1 MAVTQRERTEVPP
14 SHRSILPSVPGVTA
28 GVAVLIAVTCTFVG
42 FLIDAQGGDE
52 LTGTFATLYVIGCL
66 LAVSA
71 VRFRGLFTALVL
83 PPLLL
88 FIAVPVS
95 YQLLLGSARSF
106 KLREILLNL
115 AIPLVNRFPTMA
127 LATTLVLIVGAVRI
141 AMHRYEGKP
150 GADSVFD
157 SGKARATR
165 GRATR
170 PGSQRTRS
178 TDAKDPARRRFRPG
192 DDAAGVEAGVTE
204 APDTESARSSRR
216 GAGGRVAAGPPRVG
230 SNRPAGESR
239 RRRTPD
245 ADPAAASAATPA
257 TEGRRRAARPE
268 QSGAPAAEG
277 RRRAQYGEQPPRTG
291 ERRAVP
297 AEPPRTGER
306 RAVPNDR
313 ARTGERRAAQP
324 AAPEPAAGEGRRR
337 RAQSPEQAAGR
348 GTERHA
354 APAGN
359 PAPAAEGGRRRR
371 PQPGEVPPHPRP
383 NVRYR
388 ERDSGRI
395 ER

>member
-1 MAVTQRERTEVPP
+1 MPP
-14 SHRSILPSVPGVTA
+14 SHRSILPSVPGVSA
-28 GVAVLIAVTCTFVG
+28 PIAVLIAVTCTFVG
-42 FLIDAQGGDE
+42 FLIDSMGGDE
-52 LTGTFATLYVIGCL
+52 LTGTFASLYVIGCL
-66 LAVSA
+66 LAVLA

-141 AMHRYEGKP
+141 AMHRKESNDGSD
-150 GADSVFD
+150 GE
-157 SGKARATR
+157 ARTLR

-170 PGSQRTRS
+170 PGGARAQRTRPA
-178 TDAKDPARRRFRPG
+178 DAKDPARRRFRPG
-192 DDAAGVEAGVTE
+192 DDTTDAGVTE
-204 APDTESARSSRR
+204 PTETESARSSRR
-216 GAGGRVAAGPPRVG
+216 ATGRVAAGPPRVG
-230 SNRPAGESR
+230 ANRQSGETR
-239 RRRTPD
+239 RRSRE
-245 ADPAAASAATPA
+245 ADPAAADRTPPA
-257 TEGRRRAARPE
+257 TEGRRRPARPD
-268 QSGAPAAEG
+268 QSAAPAEG
-277 RRRAQYGEQPPRTG
+277 RRRGQYGEQQPRTG

-297 AEPPRTGER
+297 AEPPRGGER
-306 RAVPNDR
+306 RATPADR
-313 ARTGERRAAQP
+313 TRTGERRPAQP
-324 AAPEPAAGEGRRR
+324 APEPAAGEGRRR

-348 GTERHA
+348 GA
-354 APAGN
+354 APAAN

>member
-14 SHRSILPSVPGVTA
+14 SHRSILPSVPGVSA
-28 GVAVLIAVTCTFVG
+28 PIAVLIAVTCTFVG
-42 FLIDAQGGDE
+42 FLIDSMGGDE
-52 LTGTFATLYVIGCL
+52 LTGTFASLYVIGCL
-66 LAVSA
+66 LAVIA

-141 AMHRYEGKP
+141 AMHRKEGKD
-150 GADSVFD
+150 GVD
-157 SGKARATR
+157 GEARTLR

-170 PGSQRTRS
+170 PGGARAQRTRPADS
-178 TDAKDPARRRFRPG
+178 KDPARRRFRPG
-192 DDAAGVEAGVTE
+192 DDTTGAGVTE
-204 APDTESARSSRR
+204 PTETESTRSSRR
-216 GAGGRVAAGPPRVG
+216 AAGRVAADPPRVG
-230 SNRPAGESR
+230 ANRQSGETR
-239 RRRTPD
+239 RRSRE
-245 ADPAAASAATPA
+245 ADPAAADRTPPA
-257 TEGRRRAARPE
+257 TEGRRRPARPD
-268 QSGAPAAEG
+268 QSAAPAEG
-277 RRRAQYGEQPPRTG
+277 RRRGQNGEQQQPRTG
-291 ERRAVP
+291 DRRAAP
-297 AEPPRTGER
+297 AEPPRGGER
-306 RAVPNDR
+306 RAAPADR
-313 ARTGERRAAQP
+313 TRTGERRAAQP
-324 AAPEPAAGEGRRR
+324 APDPAAGDGRRR

-348 GTERHA
+348 GA
-354 APAGN
+354 APAAN